1 MSLDEDFGCPAEHL
15 LIFSR
20 FHAPTA
26 APQMDLKGD
35 IEPQMREC
43 ARHAFTAVLSKLNP
57 LRRQW
62 CFELFGLDFMIDAD
76 FKVGEATDLTV
87 CFMQIFPGKRPNI
100 EW

>member
-1 MSLDEDFGCPAEHL
+1 MTQDEGFGCPAGCL
-15 LIFSR
+15 LICSELQ
-20 FHAPTA
+20 APTA
-26 APQMDLKGD
+26 ALQVDLKGD

-76 FKVGEATDLTV
+76 FKVGEAIV
-87 CFMQIFPGKRPNI
+87 CFMCMT
-100 EW
+100 